1 MPTISSLLLYP
12 VKSCR
17 SVEVNSFSF
26 DPLGPIG
33 DRRWMIVSNDSSG
46 RFLSQRTHP
55 QLALISVKIV
65 SPQTIEIS
73 LPDHS
78 KIRASLNEVS
88 PIRKAVSLWSSQVIA
103 QDAGDSVSRWLSQFL
118 ETDVRLVGIDRS
130 YQRFIS
136 GSNTDQTGFADGYPL
151 LILSKASIE
160 DLNERLDFPIE
171 ISRFRPN
178 IVVDDCDPY
187 DEDRWSRI
195 RIDDCLFKAS
205 GPCTRCVITTLDPQ
219 TGQRDSKEP
228 LHTLAQYRKAEEGV
242 LFGHN
247 YTNESKSGTIEVGME
262 IEIL

>member
-1 MPTISSLLLYP
+1 M
-12 VKSCR
+12 
-17 SVEVNSFSF
+17 
-26 DPLGPIG
+26 D
-33 DRRWMIVSNDSSG
+33 DRFK

-55 QLALISVKIV
+55 RLALIDATIV
-65 SPQTIEIS
+65 SPQSIELS
-73 LPDHS
+73 LPDRS

-88 PIRKAVSLWSSQVIA
+88 PIRKSVYVWNSQVIS

-118 ETDVRLVGIDRS
+118 EADVRLVGIDRS

-136 GSNTDQTGFADGYPL
+136 DSDTDQTGFADGYPL
-151 LILSKASIE
+151 LILSKASMD

-178 IVVDDCDPY
+178 IVVDDCLPY

-195 RIDDCLFKAS
+195 RIGDCLFRAS

-219 TGQRDSKEP
+219 TGQREGKEP
-228 LHTLAQYRKAEEGV
+228 LYTLAQYRKTEQGV
-242 LFGHN
+242 LFGQN
-247 YTNESKSGTIEVGME
+247 FTNESKSGTIEAGME